1 MWGLPQRQGS
11 IHQSTFDVSHQLIER
26 EEACLV
32 HRLPRPRRGG
42 SQDEVKLSY
51 QQQYCTPYAR
61 SLAHARGGSQDEEK
75 ILLLPP
81 FTPRPYYLGQRDY
94 HIVWNI
100 YVLQYS
106 LHLLIQG
113 HYKKYILH
121 LYKATNSNRDK
132 SYYSLLSSL
141 WLNFKISPTKVDGEW
156 SN

>member
-1 MWGLPQRQGS
+1 MCPVNSQNEEKLAQYAVSPAHGCGGL
-11 IHQSTFDVSHQLIER
+11 
-26 EEACLV
+26 
-32 HRLPRPRRGG
+32 
-42 SQDEVKLSY
+42 QDEVKLAY
-51 QQQYCTPYAR
+51 EQQQYYYYCTPYPR
-61 SLAHARGGSQDEEK
+61 SLAHAHGGSQDEEK

-81 FTPRPYYLGQRDY
+81 FTPRPYLGQRDY

-100 YVLQYS
+100 YVLSYS

-113 HYKKYILH
+113 HYKKIHFASIQGHKQY
-121 LYKATNSNRDK
+121 RDK